1 MAVLFDLDG
10 VLIDSRA
17 PFLTSLNHGF
27 DTLGL
32 ARRDPEEL
40 LPYIGPPFKV
50 AFPGLLGVGPD
61 DPLVDALIDAYRE
74 RYATAMLE
82 ETTLAPGIAE
92 AVAGLDGPLAVATSK
107 PHRFADPI
115 LERLGLRDRFAFVFG
130 PELDARAETKAETI
144 TRALEQL
151 RTTDAIMIGDRRFD
165 VEGAHA
171 NGIRCIGVTWGIG
184 TREELETAGAD
195 AIIDDPLE
203 LDPTIRV
210 MSRP

>member
-1 MAVLFDLDG
+1 MPPGSGSRPRAGCEDPEKMLGMAVLFDLDG

-61 DPLVDALIDAYRE
+61 DPLVDALIDAYRD

-82 ETTLAPGIAE
+82 ETTLAP
-92 AVAGLDGPLAVATSK
+92 
-107 PHRFADPI
+107 
-115 LERLGLRDRFAFVFG
+115 
-130 PELDARAETKAETI
+130 
-144 TRALEQL
+144 
-151 RTTDAIMIGDRRFD
+151 
-165 VEGAHA
+165 
-171 NGIRCIGVTWGIG
+171 
-184 TREELETAGAD
+184 
-195 AIIDDPLE
+195 
-203 LDPTIRV
+203 
-210 MSRP
+210 